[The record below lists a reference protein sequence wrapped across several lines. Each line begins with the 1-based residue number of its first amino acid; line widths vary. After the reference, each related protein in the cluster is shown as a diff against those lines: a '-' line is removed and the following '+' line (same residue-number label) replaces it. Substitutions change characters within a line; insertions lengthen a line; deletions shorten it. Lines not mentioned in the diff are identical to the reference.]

1 MSTRSERKQNR
12 IDRYNEL
19 ARKAETK
26 SIEAFEHSNSIV
38 KCIPMGQPI
47 LVGHHSE
54 KRHRRDLDKS
64 WNAMGKS
71 VQESEKAE
79 YYRKKAE
86 AAENNNAIYTEDE
99 DSVERLE
106 EKIARL
112 EKLQQAMKDRNKIVR
127 DKKLTEEEYK
137 KRRADYF
144 YGLDLFGKA
153 VTIYEQILDGAG
165 RHLSG
170 DFRGKVWNNI
180 AACYAKLFC
189 YQKAMHAYENA
200 WNAKAEAEYVKRMY
214 FLTALNPELKLKD
227 KFQEMIGEDEKEVWD
242 QDVKE
247 AREEAEK
254 APETLKLA
262 AVFEKDP
269 AGRIAAAGD
278 VLNRWKMEYRRML

>member
-127 DKKLTEEEYK
+127 DKKLTEEEK
-137 KRRADYF
+137 IAKLIETGMTEKAAQ
-144 YGLDLFGKA
+144 GLIVPDVCNDIG
-153 VTIYEQILDGAG
+153 Y
-165 RHLSG
+165 
-170 DFRGKVWNNI
+170 
-180 AACYAKLFC
+180 AACYLTNNSATIR
-189 YQKAMHAYENA
+189 
-200 WNAKAEAEYVKRMY
+200 NAKKRLERVKRLKSQEEKTY
-214 FLTALNPELKLKD
+214 EVNGIRVVENPQENRFQIFFVKKPAEENRQKLQHVGYRYSYGNGCWQCYLKRWN
-227 KFQEMIGEDEKEVWD
+227 I
-242 QDVKE
+242 E
-247 AREEAEK
+247 AGK
-254 APETLKLA
+254 QILMSLGN
-262 AVFEKDP
+262 D
-269 AGRIAAAGD
+269 
-278 VLNRWKMEYRRML
+278 

>member
-86 AAENNNAIYTEDE
+86 AAENNNAIRRTAGGKD
-99 DSVERLE
+99 RTAR
-106 EKIARL
+106 KIATGDERS
-112 EKLQQAMKDRNKIVR
+112 EQNREGQETHGGRKDRQ
-127 DKKLTEEEYK
+127 
-137 KRRADYF
+137 A
-144 YGLDLFGKA
+144 
-153 VTIYEQILDGAG
+153 
-165 RHLSG
+165 H
-170 DFRGKVWNNI
+170 
-180 AACYAKLFC
+180 
-189 YQKAMHAYENA
+189 
-200 WNAKAEAEYVKRMY
+200 
-214 FLTALNPELKLKD
+214 
-227 KFQEMIGEDEKEVWD
+227 
-242 QDVKE
+242 
-247 AREEAEK
+247 
-254 APETLKLA
+254 
-262 AVFEKDP
+262 
-269 AGRIAAAGD
+269 
-278 VLNRWKMEYRRML
+278 

>member
-106 EKIARL
+106 EKIARP

-127 DKKLTEEEYK
+127 DKKLTEEEK
-137 KRRADYF
+137 IAKLIETGMTEKAAQ
-144 YGLDLFGKA
+144 GLIVPDVCNDIG
-153 VTIYEQILDGAG
+153 Y
-165 RHLSG
+165 
-170 DFRGKVWNNI
+170 
-180 AACYAKLFC
+180 AACYLTNNSATIR
-189 YQKAMHAYENA
+189 
-200 WNAKAEAEYVKRMY
+200 NAKKTPRKSQKTQIPRREDIRSER
-214 FLTALNPELKLKD
+214 NPRCRESPGKPLPNIL
-227 KFQEMIGEDEKEVWD
+227 
-242 QDVKE
+242 
-247 AREEAEK
+247 REETCRRNSPK
-254 APETLKLA
+254 ATTCRLSVFLRKWLLA
-262 AVFEKDP
+262 
-269 AGRIAAAGD
+269 
-278 VLNRWKMEYRRML
+278 VLLEKMEYRGRKTDTHVSRQ

>member
-12 IDRYNEL
+12 IDRHNEL

-106 EKIARL
+106 ARKIATGDERS
-112 EKLQQAMKDRNKIVR
+112 EQNREGQETHGGRKDRQ
-127 DKKLTEEEYK
+127 
-137 KRRADYF
+137 A
-144 YGLDLFGKA
+144 
-153 VTIYEQILDGAG
+153 
-165 RHLSG
+165 H
-170 DFRGKVWNNI
+170 
-180 AACYAKLFC
+180 
-189 YQKAMHAYENA
+189 
-200 WNAKAEAEYVKRMY
+200 
-214 FLTALNPELKLKD
+214 
-227 KFQEMIGEDEKEVWD
+227 
-242 QDVKE
+242 
-247 AREEAEK
+247 
-254 APETLKLA
+254 
-262 AVFEKDP
+262 
-269 AGRIAAAGD
+269 
-278 VLNRWKMEYRRML
+278 

>member
-127 DKKLTEEEYK
+127 DKKLTEEEK
-137 KRRADYF
+137 
-144 YGLDLFGKA
+144 
-153 VTIYEQILDGAG
+153 I
-165 RHLSG
+165 
-170 DFRGKVWNNI
+170 
-180 AACYAKLFC
+180 AKLIETGMTEKAAQGLIVPDVC
-189 YQKAMHAYENA
+189 NDSCVLSDKQQCDYPQCKKTPRKSQKTQIPRREDIRS
-200 WNAKAEAEYVKRMY
+200 ER
-214 FLTALNPELKLKD
+214 NPRCRESPGKPLPNIL
-227 KFQEMIGEDEKEVWD
+227 
-242 QDVKE
+242 
-247 AREEAEK
+247 REETCRRNSPK
-254 APETLKLA
+254 ATTCRLSVFLRKWLLA
-262 AVFEKDP
+262 
-269 AGRIAAAGD
+269 
-278 VLNRWKMEYRRML
+278 VLLEKMEYRGRKTDTHVSRQ

>member
-1 MSTRSERKQNR
+1 MSSRSERKQNR

-64 WNAMGKS
+64 WNALGKS

-79 YYRKKAE
+79 YYRQKAE

-127 DKKLTEEEYK
+127 DKKLTEEEK
-137 KRRADYF
+137 IAKLIETGMTEKAAQ
-144 YGLDLFGKA
+144 GLIVPDVCNDNG
-153 VTIYEQILDGAG
+153 Y
-165 RHLSG
+165 
-170 DFRGKVWNNI
+170 
-180 AACYAKLFC
+180 AACYLTNNSATIR
-189 YQKAMHAYENA
+189 
-200 WNAKAEAEYVKRMY
+200 NAKKR
-214 FLTALNPELKLKD
+214 TIESKDSNPKK
-227 KFQEMIGEDEKEVWD
+227 KRHTK
-242 QDVKE
+242 
-247 AREEAEK
+247 
-254 APETLKLA
+254 
-262 AVFEKDP
+262 
-269 AGRIAAAGD
+269 
-278 VLNRWKMEYRRML
+278 